1 METEFYKASLLS
13 NCEMRYGVVDEL
25 LLSHCD
31 KSQYL
36 GSEQKLLF
44 GQWEMRIFFEY
55 FEKDDILLDSYKIPY
70 IRKIYHGKHEW
81 KIWSQFFFEFVQI
94 IFKEK

>member
-1 METEFYKASLLS
+1 MLNSLEFPQGSTGYVTCKTVRGRSF
-13 NCEMRYGVVDEL
+13 G
-25 LLSHCD
+25 CD